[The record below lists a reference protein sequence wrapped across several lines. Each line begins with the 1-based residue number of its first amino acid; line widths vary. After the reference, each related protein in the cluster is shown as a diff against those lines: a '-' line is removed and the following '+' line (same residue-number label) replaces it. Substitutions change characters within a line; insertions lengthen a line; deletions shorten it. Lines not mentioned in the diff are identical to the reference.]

1 MLLII
6 IVLGILGIRTFFSY
20 NQIIVKL
27 KQNVEPSA
35 LALLELKQA
44 LTSLE
49 VFINARSIDREKLM
63 IQIESLDALA
73 DKHLVHEKHRD
84 DQSNKTAHDI
94 KHRALRIIEYARYLS
109 HLEEDDWQ
117 DGSEIKDFYAAIH
130 QEHLD
135 LTDILDQ
142 HLSLHLRDLAATKS
156 TMSDQY
162 RAGILV
168 IWCGAAIGVLIA
180 LYGIYSLM
188 KMVLIPIKILQ
199 QGAQRVG
206 NGSFDYHLSLKTG
219 DEFEELAMEFKEM
232 AGKLAE
238 SYSHLDAKVL
248 ARTKELSKAN
258 AELIKEIRE
267 RRQAEE
273 EQLKAE
279 ARVHVL
285 TQELLKVQETER
297 KRISLD
303 LHDNVAQE
311 LSALK
316 VYSESFLF
324 KQAIDDSQLRIK
336 MTEWSKILNC
346 CIGTVRN
353 LSYNLRPPSIEQM
366 GITSTLA
373 DYCRDFSRQSGLTI
387 NFVSAGMDRLS
398 LSIDYEIAINIYRLV
413 QEALNNIQ
421 QHACAD
427 RVNVRLVASGPSI
440 VLRVEDNGQ
449 GCDLAEAGER
459 AVSER
464 RLGLL
469 GMQERVRLLHGS
481 IKIQSRPGNG
491 MIICA
496 EIPCLE
502 SVQAE
507 SVLSSHG
514 YMNRI
519 DDNEQ

>member
-6 IVLGILGIRTFFSY
+6 IVLAILGIRTCFSY
-20 NQIIVKL
+20 NQSIVKL
-27 KQNVEPSA
+27 KQDIEPSA

-49 VFINARSIDREKLM
+49 VYIDARSIDREKLK
-63 IQIESLDALA
+63 IQIDSLVVLA
-73 DKHLVHEKHRD
+73 DKHLVHEKHKG
-84 DQSNKTAHDI
+84 DQSNITAHNI
-94 KHRALRIIEYARYLS
+94 KHRALRIIDYARYLS
-109 HLEEDDWQ
+109 RLEENDWQ
-117 DGSEIKDFYAAIH
+117 DESEIKDFYAAIH

-135 LTDILDQ
+135 LNDILDQ
-142 HLSLHLRDLAATKS
+142 HLSIHLQELAETKS

-162 RAGILV
+162 SAGIFV
-168 IWCGAAIGVLIA
+168 IWCGAGIGVLIT

-199 QGAQRVG
+199 QGTQRVG
-206 NGSFDYHLSLKTG
+206 NGNFDYHFSLKTG
-219 DEFEELAMEFKEM
+219 DEFEELSMEFEEM

-248 ARTKELSKAN
+248 ARTKELFKAN
-258 AELIKEIRE
+258 AELKEEVSE
-267 RRQAEE
+267 R
-273 EQLKAE
+273 LKAE

-324 KQAIDDSQLRIK
+324 KQVIEDSQLRIK

-366 GITSTLA
+366 GIASTLA
-373 DYCRDFSRQSGLTI
+373 DYCRDFSRQSGLTV
-387 NFVSAGMDRLS
+387 NFVSAGMGRLS
-398 LSIDYEIAINIYRLV
+398 LSIEYEIAINIYRLV
-413 QEALNNIQ
+413 QESLNNIKR
-421 QHACAD
+421 HACAGI
-427 RVNVRLVASGPSI
+427 VNVRLVASGPSI
-440 VLRVEDNGQ
+440 VLQIEDNGQ
-449 GCDLAEAGER
+449 GCDLAEAREK

-464 RLGLL
+464 RLGLF

-481 IKIQSRPGNG
+481 IKIQSCPGKG
-491 MIICA
+491 MKICA
-496 EIPCLE
+496 EIPCEDLT
-502 SVQAE
+502 V
-507 SVLSSHG
+507 
-514 YMNRI
+514 
-519 DDNEQ
+519 